1 MSQPILSVDDFM
13 IGNVKTEHETSTLQ
27 SQAVNWHTT
36 NLSRGLHRLIVDLD
50 IMLADDID
58 VKKYEAFFLQLEG
71 KANPFILDTGEANNW
86 SNPFYTSVV
95 GKHSLG
101 AKVSIGTSNITITG
115 NMSGVTPGCKIQIG
129 AGAKVYT
136 IRSVNGQSV
145 EVYPKLRIAYP
156 ASTPITFSVKP
167 LLRLKDDSS
176 GKIGYGSRGNTV
188 SLTALEVM
196 Q

>member
-1 MSQPILSVDDFM
+1 MAQPILSVDDFM
-13 IGNVKTEHETSTLQ
+13 IGNVKVEHETSTLQ

-36 NLSRGLHRLIVDLD
+36 NLSRGLHRLVVDFE
-50 IMLADDID
+50 IMLADDTD
-58 VKKYEAFFLQLEG
+58 VKNFEAFYLQCEG
-71 KANPFILDTGEANNW
+71 KANPFIFDTGKDNSW
-86 SNPFYTSVV
+86 SNPFHTPVV
-95 GKHSLG
+95 GKHTLA
-101 AKVSIGTSNITITG
+101 AKASIGTSNISLTG
-115 NMSGVTPGCKIQIG
+115 SMSGISAGCKLQIG
-129 AGAKVYT
+129 EGAKVYT

-145 EVYPKLRIAYP
+145 EVYPKIRIAYP

-167 LLRLKDDSS
+167 LLRLKDDQS